1 MKAKICLQLGTGF
14 AGATVAALFGGWDA
28 AMTTLLIFMG
38 LDIVTGLIVAA
49 VFKKSK
55 KTSGGKL
62 SSKECF
68 KGLCRKF
75 AILVY
80 VLIAY
85 RLDLMMGIDYI
96 KDFTVIFFCV
106 NEALSIVENSSLMG
120 LPLPPVVQKALE
132 ILNNKAT
139 EKDIEQ

>member
-14 AGATVAALFGGWDA
+14 AGAAVAALFGGWDA

-120 LPLPPVVQKALE
+120 IPLPPVVQKALE

-139 EKDIEQ
+139 EKDVEQ

>member
-14 AGATVAALFGGWDA
+14 AGAAVAALFGGWDA

-120 LPLPPVVQKALE
+120 IPLPPVVQKALE